1 MTHSL
6 NSLKGLGFRV
16 YTGDY
21 IGTTI
26 GGIRGDT
33 RSLDYG
39 THFGKGFLSFQDPRL
54 RKPHT
59 LLTPQFLRTL
69 STRP

>member
-1 MTHSL
+1 MSYSL
-6 NSLKGLGFRV
+6 NSLKGG
-16 YTGDY
+16 YIGDY

-39 THFGKGFLSFQDPRL
+39 SDQGV
-54 RKPHT
+54 
-59 LLTPQFLRTL
+59 
-69 STRP
+69 